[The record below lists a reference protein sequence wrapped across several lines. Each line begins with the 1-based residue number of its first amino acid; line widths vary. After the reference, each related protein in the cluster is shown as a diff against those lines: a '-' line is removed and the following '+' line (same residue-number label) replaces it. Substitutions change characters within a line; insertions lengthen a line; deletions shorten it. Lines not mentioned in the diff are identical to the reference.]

1 MKLRRYFR
9 TEDYFVAPADY
20 ADEVVAQ
27 FHLPENVEI
36 HDSTLRDGEQQAG
49 IAFTK
54 DDKIRI
60 AELLAE
66 AGIHRIEAGMPAS
79 SAVDAEAIREIV
91 KRNLGPKIFAF
102 SRATEKN
109 IRLAADLGVDGVALE
124 IPVNEE
130 LIRFGYRWPKEK
142 ALNAVLSASSLAH
155 ELGLHV
161 DLFLMDSSRLTSDDF
176 IARVRQ
182 IKQEGWIDSCS
193 LVDTQ
198 GVLSTP
204 AAHYLVRRA
213 REALQIPIE
222 AHFHNDM
229 GLAVANSLAA
239 FEEGAEAIHTTVLG
253 IGPRSGQ
260 AATEQIALALRLLYG
275 ADIGVRLDKLYS
287 LGREVGEIAKFRYP
301 VNQPIVGD
309 VLYTIE
315 SGMPAG
321 WWRNIRED
329 HPLSFYGILPRTVN
343 RPDVSIALGKSSGT
357 ASIQFWLEKLNI
369 DITDADVIAEILQKV
384 KAKAVEKHGGLDEGE
399 FLEIVAAYR

>member
-1 MKLRRYFR
+1 
-9 TEDYFVAPADY
+9 
-20 ADEVVAQ
+20 
-27 FHLPENVEI
+27 
-36 HDSTLRDGEQQAG
+36 
-49 IAFTK
+49 
-54 DDKIRI
+54 
-60 AELLAE
+60 
-66 AGIHRIEAGMPAS
+66 
-79 SAVDAEAIREIV
+79 
-91 KRNLGPKIFAF
+91 
-102 SRATEKN
+102 
-109 IRLAADLGVDGVALE
+109 
-124 IPVNEE
+124 
-130 LIRFGYRWPKEK
+130 
-142 ALNAVLSASSLAH
+142 
-155 ELGLHV
+155 
-161 DLFLMDSSRLTSDDF
+161 
-176 IARVRQ
+176 
-182 IKQEGWIDSCS
+182 
-193 LVDTQ
+193 
-198 GVLSTP
+198 
-204 AAHYLVRRA
+204 
-213 REALQIPIE
+213 
-222 AHFHNDM
+222 M

-329 HPLSFYGILPRTVN
+329 HPLSFYGILPRTVK

-369 DITDADVIAEILQKV
+369 DIKDADVIAEILQKV

-399 FLEIVAAYR
+399 FLEIVASYR